1 MVSGERERES
11 ETPMRSFADAEVSG
25 EGRWDGESAGIEEG
39 RKLGYIVLTGYCY
52 ISISISKNL
61 H

>member
-25 EGRWDGESAGIEEG
+25 EGR
-39 RKLGYIVLTGYCY
+39 
-52 ISISISKNL
+52 
-61 H
+61 